1 MHAARQLSPSATTPE
16 PVISSLGAT
25 TTEPTGQGACALQR
39 EKPTQLIWRTAP
51 AHHNLRKPS
60 HSNKEQAQPKKEIQ
74 TRLEYGFGGGGLVA
88 LHIHWCSQAF
98 FRGSRRGLLF
108 VLVHGLLTAV
118 ASLVPKHGLQAH
130 RPQELQCA
138 GSRMCSPR

>member
-60 HSNKEQAQPKKEIQ
+60 HSNKEPAQPKKEIQ
-74 TRLEYGFGGGGLVA
+74 TRLEYGFGGGGFGCTAYSLMLTGFLSWQQA
-88 LHIHWCSQAF
+88 GATLRFGARAFHCSGFSCSKARAGGTQAS
-98 FRGSRRGLLF
+98 GA
-108 VLVHGLLTAV
+108 AV
-118 ASLVPKHGLQAH
+118 CRL
-130 RPQELQCA
+130 
-138 GSRMCSPR
+138 